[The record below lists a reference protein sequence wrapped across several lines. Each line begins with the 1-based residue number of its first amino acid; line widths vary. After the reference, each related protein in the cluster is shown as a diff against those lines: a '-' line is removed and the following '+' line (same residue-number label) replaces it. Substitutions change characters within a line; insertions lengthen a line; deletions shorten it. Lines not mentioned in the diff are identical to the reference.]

1 MESSEERTDNGT
13 SGAAAPVASVGDA
26 ALLRDGHIHGTS
38 PLDGSPLPPVA
49 VSTEADVKRAVE
61 EARRAGRIWRNQPL
75 DDRVAALKR
84 AAKAMLERRT
94 EILQLVKR
102 EAGKLDVDALFT
114 EALGPL
120 DAVGGWARVVGK
132 ASARKVRL
140 NPISFPKKRAK
151 IDLVP
156 RGVIG
161 VIAPWNY
168 PVAGLYRSIVPALMT
183 GNAVVLK
190 PSEYTPR
197 SSEWFA
203 QILAEELPEGLVQV
217 VHGDGAVGERLLSSG
232 IDACVFT
239 GSCTTGAKVRVRCAE
254 LGIPCSIEMGGN
266 DPAIVLADCDLD
278 RTVAGLTHW
287 SLHNAGQACGAIEL
301 VYVDERIAD
310 KLVKRLA
317 DAWRQLRVGD
327 GDFAE
332 VEVSPLS
339 NRRQLEI
346 VKAHVKDA
354 LDKGA
359 ELALGGE
366 EVGTGLFFQPT
377 ILDRCDETMD
387 VVRDESFGPILAIVR
402 VDGAA
407 EAIRRTNASRYG
419 LGASIWT
426 TDIARAERLAERL
439 EVGVVD
445 VNNHAM
451 TGAIPDLPWS
461 GVRDTGFGIANSEL
475 SLTTFCRPRTVLID
489 ENKQPEPFWM
499 PFDANA
505 FELGDILADAQIGRI
520 GRAWKLPILLQ
531 KRMKRIRAFFRAR
544 G

>member
-1 MESSEERTDNGT
+1 MESSEER
-13 SGAAAPVASVGDA
+13 AAEPASRTEPLV
-26 ALLRDGHIHGTS
+26 RDGAIHGVC
-38 PLDGSPLPPVA
+38 PLDGTALPPVPVA
-49 VSTEADVKRAVE
+49 TEEDVLRAVA
-61 EARRAGRIWRNQPL
+61 EARRAQRIWRSQPF
-75 DDRVAALKR
+75 DDRVGALKR

-102 EAGKLDVDALFT
+102 EAGKLEVDALFT

-120 DAVGGWARVVGK
+120 DAVSGWARVVGK
-132 ASARKVRL
+132 ASGRKVRL
-140 NPISFPKKRAK
+140 NPLSFPKKRAR
-151 IDLVP
+151 IELVP
-156 RGVIG
+156 RGVVG

-168 PVAGLYRSIVPALMT
+168 PVAGLYRSLLPALMT

-190 PSEYTPR
+190 PSEYTPK
-197 SSEWFA
+197 SSQWFA
-203 QILAEELPEGLVQV
+203 DRLAAELPDGLVQV
-217 VHGDGAVGERLLSSG
+217 VHGDGAVGGMLLSSG
-232 IDACVFT
+232 VDACVFT
-239 GSCTTGAKVRVRCAE
+239 GSCKTGAKVRVRCAE
-254 LGIPCSIEMGGN
+254 LGIPSSVEMGGN
-266 DPAIVLADCDLD
+266 DPAIVLADCDLG

-287 SLHNAGQACGAIEL
+287 ALHNTGQACGAVEL
-301 VYVDERIAD
+301 VYVDDRIAD
-310 KLVKRLA
+310 QLVGRLGG
-317 DAWRQLRVGD
+317 AWRRLRVGD

-332 VEVSPLS
+332 VDVSPLA
-339 NRRQLEI
+339 NRRQLEL
-346 VKAHVKDA
+346 VKSHVKDA

-359 ELALGGE
+359 ELVCGGE
-366 EVGTGLFFQPT
+366 EVGVGLFYRPT

-387 VVRDESFGPILAIVR
+387 VVRDETFGPVLAIVR

-426 TDIARAERLAERL
+426 TDVARAERLAERL
-439 EVGVVD
+439 DVGVVD

-461 GVRDTGFGIANSEL
+461 GVRDTGFGIANSDL
-475 SLTTFCRPRTVLID
+475 SLTTFCRPKSVLVD

-499 PFDANA
+499 PFDATA

-531 KRMKRIRAFFRAR
+531 KRMKRIREFFRAR